1 MGSEADLLS
10 THKNKTFK
18 VEINFPL
25 LPSRI
30 LSEVLKKTIEGKG
43 KGSRSLVKIILIIED
58 KDEDG
63 KGNN

>member
-10 THKNKTFK
+10 THKNKACK